1 MFDYKQRCIMNISD
15 AYTLMYGFVGKKLV
29 DTLGV
34 KGEAALR
41 EGTRQY
47 GYDRA
52 ETSRNKHLAVNAK
65 INMKNLFS
73 LFHDLPGDPR
83 FRRELQELNPQE
95 RVSHT
100 LICPMNDVWRRYG
113 QRAIGRIYCEEFHPA
128 CYQHYAYDLSQVN
141 LSRTLT
147 QEGVE
152 YCDFNVILRPEKVPD
167 ELKPVCFAEYDPFYA
182 EPEVED
188 PPADAKTG
196 FGSLSAKL
204 IYYIFRQAKA
214 DLGEAGAEA
223 VRSGL
228 TEWAEAMAQFLRTCA
243 QENGDTLDKAY
254 LSDNLPFELDTATV
268 DTAIWQHYDDEYHV
282 KDEVQKYFC
291 DPLAVALGLN

>member
-1 MFDYKQRCIMNISD
+1 MFSYEQRCAMNISD

-29 DTLGV
+29 DTLGI

-41 EGTRQY
+41 EGSRQY

-52 ETSRNKHLAVNAK
+52 ETSRNGHLAVNAK

-100 LICPMNDVWRRYG
+100 LICPMNDVWREYG
-113 QRAIGRIYCEEFHPA
+113 QQEIGRIYCEEFHPA

-147 QEGVE
+147 QDGVE

-167 ELKPVCFAEYDPFYA
+167 ELKPVCFAEYDPFYE
-182 EPEVED
+182 EPEIEN
-188 PPADAKTG
+188 PPVNAKTG
-196 FGSLSAKL
+196 FGILSAKL
-204 IYYIFRQAKA
+204 IYYIFRQARI

-223 VRSGL
+223 VRKGL
-228 TEWAEAMAQFLRTCA
+228 TEWAEAMVDFLRAKAKETGVA
-243 QENGDTLDKAY
+243 LDQSY
-254 LSDNLPFELDTATV
+254 LSDNLPFELNTSTNDEM
-268 DTAIWQHYDDEYHV
+268 IWHKYNDEFHV
-282 KDEVQKYFC
+282 KEEVQQYFC
-291 DPLAVALGLN
+291 DPLAAALGLQ